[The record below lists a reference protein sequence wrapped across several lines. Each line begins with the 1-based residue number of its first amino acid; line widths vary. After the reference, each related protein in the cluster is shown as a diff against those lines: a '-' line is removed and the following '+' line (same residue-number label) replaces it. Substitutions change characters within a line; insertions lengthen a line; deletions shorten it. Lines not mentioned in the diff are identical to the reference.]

1 MSRAKK
7 AAANIADIAAVAG
20 AVLVPSIAASPG
32 VNREVSFADMAAAI
46 TGIARRRV
54 ASMATTASAVT
65 GHKVISVTSHVTNIA
80 RTASVRMAMV
90 PAPNALIAI
99 VPTAIVPT
107 TIAPTT
113 IALVASARMATVL
126 TATAPMAIAPRAI
139 VPTAIVRRAS
149 RRVRNGVAAV
159 LAVEAAV
166 VAAEAALPS

>member
-1 MSRAKK
+1 VSRAKK

-80 RTASVRMAMV
+80 RTASVRLGADG
-90 PAPNALIAI
+90 
-99 VPTAIVPT
+99 
-107 TIAPTT
+107 
-113 IALVASARMATVL
+113 LVHE
-126 TATAPMAIAPRAI
+126 
-139 VPTAIVRRAS
+139 VRLHLDREHGRIERLLLAGTEHGCVE
-149 RRVRNGVAAV
+149 RRH
-159 LAVEAAV
+159 
-166 VAAEAALPS
+166 